1 MNNIEKLFLSA
12 YDDYAAKILR
22 HVYFRVNNKSLS
34 EDLTSET
41 FMKAWNYLR
50 EGNEVKNLKGFLYKI
65 ADNLVI
71 DYYREKSHR
80 EISLDNVKETPDWG
94 KAPSTAENFDKKV
107 DIDLVKKHL
116 NELPNDYKQILIHR
130 FIDDLSIKEIKEI
143 TGKSM
148 TNIYVMIHRGLKMLK
163 EKIKNV

>member
-12 YDDYAAKILR
+12 YDDCAAKILK
-22 HVYFRVNNKSLS
+22 HIYFRVNNKSVS

-50 EGNEVKNLKGFLYKI
+50 EGNEVKNLKGFIYKI

-71 DYYREKSHR
+71 DYYREKYR
-80 EISLDNVKETPDWG
+80 GEISLENVKETPDWNR
-94 KAPSTAENFDKKV
+94 APSTVE
-107 DIDLVKKHL
+107 DIDKESDLSLIKKYL
-116 NELPNDYKQILIHR
+116 NELPSDYKQILIHR
-130 FIDDLSIKEIKEI
+130 FIDDLSIREIKEI

-148 TNIYVMIHRGLKMLK
+148 TNIYVMIHRGLRMLRK
-163 EKIKNV
+163 KIK

>member
-12 YDDYAAKILR
+12 YDDYATKILR

-34 EDLTSET
+34 EDITSET
-41 FMKAWNYLR
+41 FMKAWNYLS
-50 EGNEVKNLKGFLYKI
+50 EGNEVKNLKGFIYKI

-71 DYYREKSHR
+71 DYYREKYR
-80 EISLDNVKETPDWG
+80 GEISLDDIKESPDWG
-94 KAPSTAENFDKKV
+94 KTSSAADDFDNKSDINLIKKY
-107 DIDLVKKHL
+107 L
-116 NELPNDYKQILIHR
+116 NELPNDYKQILICR
-130 FIDDLSIKEIKEI
+130 FIDDLSIREIKGI

-163 EKIKNV
+163 NKIEQK

>member
-1 MNNIEKLFLSA
+1 MSDIEKIFLSA
-12 YDDYAAKILR
+12 YGDYAAKILR
-22 HVYFRVNNKSLS
+22 HIYFRVNNKSLS

-65 ADNLVI
+65 ADNLII
-71 DYYREKSHR
+71 DYYREKSQR
-80 EISLDNVKETPDWG
+80 GISLDDIKETPDWN
-94 KAPSTAENFDKKV
+94 KSPSAIETFDKDA
-107 DIDLVKKHL
+107 DIALVKKYL
-116 NELPNDYKQILIHR
+116 NELPNDYKRILIHR

-143 TGKSM
+143 TGKS
-148 TNIYVMIHRGLKMLK
+148 TANIYVMIHRGLKILR

>member
-1 MNNIEKLFLSA
+1 MNDVEKLFLSA

-80 EISLDNVKETPDWG
+80 EISLDDVKEMPDWN
-94 KAPSTAENFDKKV
+94 KSPSTAENFDK
-107 DIDLVKKHL
+107 DIDINLVKKYL

-148 TNIYVMIHRGLKMLK
+148 TNIYVMIHRALKILK